1 MRPSGSW
8 RTVFFHDTSLKTD
21 SKAPPKTPLTADE
34 RDQAAAK
41 AMSKALLA
49 EHKRWNMPLIVW
61 KNGKIVSV
69 KP

>member
-1 MRPSGSW
+1 MTPSTQTGSNA
-8 RTVFFHDTSLKTD
+8 D
-21 SKAPPKTPLTADE
+21 PKKPLTADE

-49 EHKRWNMPLIVW
+49 EHKRWNMPLILW